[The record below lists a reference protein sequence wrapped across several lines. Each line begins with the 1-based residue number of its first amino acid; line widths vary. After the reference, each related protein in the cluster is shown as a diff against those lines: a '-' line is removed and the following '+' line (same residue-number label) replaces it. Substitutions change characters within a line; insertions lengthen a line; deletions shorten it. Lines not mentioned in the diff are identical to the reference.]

1 MTGCGARLRRDE
13 CFRVSIQEP
22 VVLRLKNAVGANGFS
37 TDAGEIAPQLEE
49 WRGKYHGHSPLL
61 LKPASTAEV
70 SAILRICNDTGT
82 ALVPP
87 GGNTGLVGG
96 QIPLHGEVLLST
108 KRLNK
113 LRALDQSGMTLTAE
127 AGVTLAQVQHAA
139 DDKHLFFPLSLASE
153 GSCTIGGNVATNAG
167 GTHVLRYGMT
177 RALVLGLEV
186 VLPGGTVLEMLRA
199 LHKDNSGYDL
209 KQMFIG
215 SEGTLGVIT
224 AATLRLFPKP
234 DVAVTALAAVPSPD
248 CAVKLLGA
256 MQAHTGGM
264 LSAFEL
270 MPRIAME
277 LVTRHIES
285 TRDPLGQ
292 PSPWYVLMEA
302 TGGRHANLAAS
313 FEDGLADAIAS
324 GLASDAV
331 VASSAAQAAAL
342 WKLRE
347 SISESQKREGA
358 SIKHDI
364 AVPVAAIPDFLARAT
379 PAVLAIAPGARPV
392 SFGHL
397 GDGNLHFN
405 FNSPQAGDDP
415 QFLALWEEMQQT
427 VHDIVKEFG
436 GTISAEHGIGVM
448 KVAQLPRY
456 KSHEE
461 LDAMRALKRTF
472 DPKNI
477 LNPGKLIPPVLRL

>member
-1 MTGCGARLRRDE
+1 MIPLD
-13 CFRVSIQEP
+13 
-22 VVLRLKNAVGANGFS
+22 RLKDAVGAKGFS
-37 TDAGEIAPQLEE
+37 ENPDEIAPHLEE
-49 WRGKYHGHSPLL
+49 WRGKYKGTSPLL
-61 LKPASTAEV
+61 LKPATAAEV
-70 SAILRICNDTGT
+70 SSILRICNETGT
-82 ALVPP
+82 PIVTQ

-96 QIPLHGEVLLST
+96 QIPFHGEVLLST
-108 KRLNK
+108 QRLN
-113 LRALDQSGMTLTAE
+113 RIRTLDESGATLTVE
-127 AGVTLAQVQHAA
+127 AGVTLAQVQQAA
-139 DDKHLFFPLSLASE
+139 SEKNFLFPLSLASE
-153 GSCTIGGNVATNAG
+153 GSCTIGGNIATNAG

-186 VLPGGTVLEMLRA
+186 VLANGTVLDMLRA
-199 LHKDNSGYDL
+199 LHKDNTGYDL
-209 KQMFIG
+209 KQNFIG
-215 SEGTLGVIT
+215 SEGTLGVVT

-234 DVAVTALAAVPSPD
+234 DVSVVAFAAVPSPTE
-248 CAVKLLGA
+248 AVKLLGLL
-256 MQAHTGGM
+256 QGRTGGM

-270 MPRIAME
+270 IPRVALE
-277 LVTRHIES
+277 FVTRHVEG
-285 TRDPLGQ
+285 TRDPLEA

-302 TGGRHANLAAS
+302 TGGRESNLAAT
-313 FEDGLADAIAS
+313 FEHDLEDAIKAGS
-324 GLASDAV
+324 VTDAV

-364 AVPVAAIPDFLARAT
+364 SVPVASIPDFLAKAT
-379 PAVLAIAPGARPV
+379 PAVQALLPGARAV

-405 FNSPQAGDDP
+405 FNSAQAGDDP
-415 QFLALWEEMQQT
+415 AFLARWDEVQQA

-436 GTISAEHGIGVM
+436 GSISAEHGIGAM

-456 KSHEE
+456 KGHEE
-461 LDAMRALKRTF
+461 LDAMRAIKAAF
-472 DPKNI
+472 DPKGI

>member
-1 MTGCGARLRRDE
+1 MT
-13 CFRVSIQEP
+13 
-22 VVLRLKNAVGANGFS
+22 VLERLKDAVGAKGFS
-37 TDAGEIAPQLEE
+37 TDPDEIAPHLEE

-61 LKPASTAEV
+61 LKPATTAEV
-70 SAILRICNDTGT
+70 SAILRLCNDSGT
-82 ALVPP
+82 AIVPQ

-108 KRLNK
+108 RRLNK
-113 LRALDQSGMTLTAE
+113 IRAVDDDGMTLTAE
-127 AGVTLAQVQHAA
+127 AGVTLAEVQHAA
-139 DDKHLFFPLSLASE
+139 AERNFLFPLSLASQ
-153 GSCTIGGNVATNAG
+153 GSCTIGGNIATNAG

-186 VLPGGTVLEMLRA
+186 VLANGTVLEMLRA

-224 AATLRLFPKP
+224 AATLRLFPQP
-234 DVAVTALAAVPSPD
+234 EVSVTALAAVPSPD
-248 CAVKLLGA
+248 AAVKLLGA
-256 MQAHTGGM
+256 MQGHTGGM

-277 LVTRHIES
+277 FVTKHIDG
-285 TRDPLGQ
+285 TRDPLAA

-302 TGGRHANLAAS
+302 TGGKHANLAAS
-313 FEDGLADAIAS
+313 FQDGLAAAIAG

-331 VASSAAQAAAL
+331 VASSAGQAASL

-364 AVPVAAIPDFLARAT
+364 AVPVASIPDFLARAT
-379 PAVLAIAPGARPV
+379 PAVLAVVPGARAV

-405 FNSPQAGDDP
+405 FNAPRPGDDP
-415 QFLALWEEMQQT
+415 AFLAQWEEVQQT
-427 VHDIVKEFG
+427 VHDIVKTFG
-436 GTISAEHGIGVM
+436 GSISAEHGIGAM
-448 KVAQLPRY
+448 KAAQLPRY

-461 LDAMRALKRTF
+461 LDAMRALKHAF

>member
-1 MTGCGARLRRDE
+1 VRQRPDDRRAAMN
-13 CFRVSIQEP
+13 
-22 VVLRLKNAVGANGFS
+22 VVDRLKDAVGPSGFS
-37 TDAGEIAPQLEE
+37 EDPVELGPHLEE
-49 WRGKYHGHSPLL
+49 WRSKYKGASPLL
-61 LKPASTAEV
+61 LKPSDTAQV
-70 SAILRICNDTGT
+70 SAILGICHET
-82 ALVPP
+82 ATPLVTQ

-108 KRLNK
+108 KRLNR
-113 LRALDQSGMTLTAE
+113 LRTLDQSGMTITVE
-127 AGVTLAQVQHAA
+127 AGMTLAEVQAKA
-139 DDKHLFFPLSLASE
+139 DDAGLLFPLSLASE
-153 GSCTIGGNVATNAG
+153 GSASIGGNIATNAG

-186 VLPGGTVLEMLRA
+186 VLANGTVLPMLRA

-209 KQMFIG
+209 KQVFIG
-215 SEGTLGVIT
+215 SEGTLGVVT

-234 DVAVTALAAVPSPD
+234 ELAVTAFAAVPSPAAAISLLSRMNHA
-248 CAVKLLGA
+248 CA
-256 MQAHTGGM
+256 GM

-270 MPRIAME
+270 MPRIALE
-277 LVTRHIES
+277 FVTRHIEG
-285 TRDPLGQ
+285 TRDPFAA

-302 TGGRHANLAAS
+302 TGGAAMNLAAT
-313 FEDGLADAIAS
+313 FEDGLAAAIGE

-331 VASSAAQAAAL
+331 VASSQAQAAAL

-364 AVPVAAIPDFLARAT
+364 SVPVATIPAFIEKAV
-379 PAVLAIAPGARPV
+379 PAVQALLPGARPV

-405 FNSPQAGDDP
+405 FNSAKAGDDP
-415 QFLALWEEMQQT
+415 AFLAKWDEVQQA
-427 VHDIVKEFG
+427 VHDIVKAFG
-436 GTISAEHGIGVM
+436 GSISAEHGIGAM
-448 KVAQLPRY
+448 KVASLPRY

-461 LDAMRALKRTF
+461 LDAMRALKTAF

-477 LNPGKLIPPVLRL
+477 LNPGKTVPAVLRL

>member
-1 MTGCGARLRRDE
+1 MTVPEPVLARLKD
-13 CFRVSIQEP
+13 
-22 VVLRLKNAVGANGFS
+22 AVGAKGFS
-37 TDAGEIAPQLEE
+37 IDRGEIAPHLEE
-49 WRGKYHGHSPLL
+49 WRSKYHGLSPLL
-61 LKPASTAEV
+61 LKPATTAEV
-70 SAILRICNDTGT
+70 SAILGICNETGT
-82 ALVPP
+82 PLVTQ

-108 KRLNK
+108 KRLN
-113 LRALDQSGMTLTAE
+113 RIRGVDVNGMTLVSE
-127 AGVTLAQVQHAA
+127 AGVTLAEVQHAA
-139 DDKHLFFPLSLASE
+139 DDRHLLFPLSLASE
-153 GSCTIGGNVATNAG
+153 GSCTIGGNIATNAG

-186 VLPGGTVLEMLRA
+186 VLADGTVLSMLRA
-199 LHKDNSGYDL
+199 LHKDNTGYDL

-215 SEGTLGVIT
+215 SEGSLGVIT
-224 AATLRLFPKP
+224 AACLRLFPKP
-234 DVAVTALAAVPSPD
+234 DVAVTALAAVPSPAA
-248 CAVKLLGA
+248 AVKLLGA

-270 MPRIAME
+270 MPRIALE
-277 LVTRHIES
+277 FVTRHIEGS
-285 TRDPLGQ
+285 RDPFSA

-302 TGGRHANLAAS
+302 TGGSHANLAAS
-313 FEDGLADAIAS
+313 FEDGLADAITL
-324 GLASDAV
+324 GLVSDAV
-331 VASSAAQAAAL
+331 VASSQAQAAAL

-347 SISESQKREGA
+347 GISESQKREGA

-364 AVPVAAIPDFLARAT
+364 SVPVAAIPDFLVKAV

-405 FNSPQAGDDP
+405 FNSPKAGDDP
-415 QFLALWEEMQQT
+415 KFLALWDEIQQT
-427 VHDIVKEFG
+427 VHDVVKEFG
-436 GTISAEHGIGVM
+436 GSISAEHGIGTM

-461 LDAMRALKRTF
+461 LDAMRAMKRTF

-477 LNPGKLIPPVLRL
+477 LNPGKTVPAVLRL

>member
-1 MTGCGARLRRDE
+1 MT
-13 CFRVSIQEP
+13 
-22 VVLRLKNAVGANGFS
+22 VLDRLKDAAGAQGFS
-37 TDAGEIAPQLEE
+37 EDPAEIAPHLEE
-49 WRGKYHGHSPLL
+49 WRSKYKGHTPLL
-61 LKPASTAEV
+61 LKPATTAQVST
-70 SAILRICNDTGT
+70 ILAVCQDTGT
-82 ALVPP
+82 KIVTQ

-108 KRLNK
+108 KRIN
-113 LRALDQSGMTLTAE
+113 RIRGLDESGMTLTAE
-127 AGVTLAQVQHAA
+127 AGVTLAEVQRSA
-139 DDKHLFFPLSLASE
+139 DDRNLLFPLSLASE
-153 GSCTIGGNVATNAG
+153 GSCTIGGNIATNAG

-186 VLPGGTVLEMLRA
+186 VLPGGRVLEMLRS
-199 LHKDNSGYDL
+199 LPKDNSGYDL
-209 KQMFIG
+209 KHVFIG

-224 AATLRLFPKP
+224 AASLKLFPKP
-234 DVAVTALAAVPSPD
+234 EVAVTAFAAVPSPG
-248 CAVKLLGA
+248 AALKLLGE
-256 MQAHTGGM
+256 MQHATAGQ

-270 MPRIAME
+270 IPRVALEFVI
-277 LVTRHIES
+277 RHIDG
-285 TRDPLGQ
+285 TRDPLGA

-302 TGGRHANLAAS
+302 TGGRHANLAAT
-313 FEDGLADAIAS
+313 FEDGLAAAITEGVA
-324 GLASDAV
+324 GDAV
-331 VASSAAQAAAL
+331 VASSQAQAASL

-364 AVPVAAIPDFLARAT
+364 SVPVAAIPDFLAKAT
-379 PAVLAIAPGARPV
+379 PAVLAILPGARPV

-405 FNSPQAGDDP
+405 FNSPRAGDDP
-415 QFLALWEEMQQT
+415 AFLEQWDEVQQA

-436 GTISAEHGIGVM
+436 GSISAEHGIGAM
-448 KVAQLPRY
+448 KVASLPRY

-461 LDAMRALKRTF
+461 LDAMRALKAAF

-477 LNPGKLIPPVLRL
+477 LNPGKTVPPVLRL

>member
-1 MTGCGARLRRDE
+1 MTVPE
-13 CFRVSIQEP
+13 SVMI
-22 VVLRLKNAVGANGFS
+22 RLKDAVGTKGFS
-37 TDAGEIAPQLEE
+37 TDPTEIAPHLEE

-61 LKPASTAEV
+61 LKPASVAEV
-70 SAILRICNDTGT
+70 SAILRICNDSAT
-82 ALVPP
+82 AIVPQ

-113 LRALDQSGMTLTAE
+113 LRSVDESGMTLTAE
-127 AGVTLAQVQHAA
+127 AGVTLAEVQEAA
-139 DDKHLFFPLSLASE
+139 AARHFLFPLSLASE
-153 GSCTIGGNVATNAG
+153 GSATLGGNIATNAG

-186 VLPGGTVLEMLRA
+186 VLANGTVLEMLRA

-224 AATLRLFPKP
+224 AATLRLFPMP
-234 DVAVTALAAVPSPD
+234 DVSVTALVAVPSPEA
-248 CAVKLLGA
+248 AVRLLGA
-256 MQAHTGGM
+256 MQGQTGGM

-270 MPRIAME
+270 MPRIAMDF
-277 LVTRHIES
+277 VTRHIDG
-285 TRDPLGQ
+285 TRDPLAV

-302 TGGRHANLAAS
+302 TGGKQANLAGS
-313 FEDGLADAIAS
+313 FEDGLAAAFTD
-324 GLASDAV
+324 GLATDAV
-331 VASSAAQAAAL
+331 VASSVGQAANL

-364 AVPVAAIPDFLARAT
+364 SVPVAAIPAFLEKAT
-379 PAVLAIAPGARPV
+379 PAVLRLVPGARPV

-405 FNSPQAGDDP
+405 FNSPKAGDDP
-415 QFLALWEEMQQT
+415 AFLAQWEEVQYA
-427 VHDIVKEFG
+427 VHDIVKEFCG
-436 GTISAEHGIGVM
+436 SISAEHGIGAM

-456 KSHEE
+456 KSHDE
-461 LDAMRALKRTF
+461 LDAMRALKQAY

-477 LNPGKLIPPVLRL
+477 LNPGKLIPPILRL